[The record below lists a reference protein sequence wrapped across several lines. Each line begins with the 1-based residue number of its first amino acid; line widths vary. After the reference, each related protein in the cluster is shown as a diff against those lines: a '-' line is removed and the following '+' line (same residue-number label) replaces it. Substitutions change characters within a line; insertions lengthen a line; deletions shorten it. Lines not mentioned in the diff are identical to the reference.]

1 MKMRLLGF
9 LVFCLMGTKIF
20 AQQTSKDFFERG
32 TVKYHLEDYKAAI
45 LDFDQGIEIAHSNQF
60 PKNKKKKDNPAYDK
74 QLASAYLKRGM
85 CKIKLNDKK
94 NGCMDIDKALYMGDE
109 KAYREKEKFCKE
121 N

>member
-1 MKMRLLGF
+1 MKMRLFGF
-9 LVFCLMGTKIF
+9 LVFCLIGTKIF

-45 LDFDQGIEIAHSNQF
+45 MDFDQGIEIAHSNEF

-74 QLASAYLKRGM
+74 QLASAYLKRGL